1 VPHWYKVGTSK
12 DYMYSNL
19 AQNKCASDCMDIYM
33 SRTLFGTI
41 RIFYKDMK
49 PSCVKGTPIQINCK
63 QFHNPI
69 YQDKWDNFYVITY
82 DNEKSPKPIERSKSA
97 FLDARNFKAAT
108 IPTE

>member
-1 VPHWYKVGTSK
+1 
-12 DYMYSNL
+12 
-19 AQNKCASDCMDIYM
+19 MDIYM

-49 PSCVKGTPIQINCK
+49 PECVKGNAVQINCK

-82 DNEKSPKPIERSKSA
+82 DNEKSPKPIERSKSS
-97 FLDARNFKAAT
+97 FLDATDYKAAK
-108 IPTE
+108 IPPEVLKI